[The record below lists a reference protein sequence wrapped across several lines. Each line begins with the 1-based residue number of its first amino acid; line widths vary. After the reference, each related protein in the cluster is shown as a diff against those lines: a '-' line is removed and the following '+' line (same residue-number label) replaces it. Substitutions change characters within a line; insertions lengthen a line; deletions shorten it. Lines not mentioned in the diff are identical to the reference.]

1 MKRISIIVL
10 LTSLVGF
17 SFVGPNVNNGGGIEP
32 RAAGCTVSDGSLI
45 LQFNNV
51 RARIETGGILWTERA
66 ANRAAYEVPKT
77 VDGSGAD
84 VIYAGSLWMGGT
96 DVNGQL
102 RMAATR
108 FVGDGPDF
116 WAGPLSTFGGSAG
129 NYSPSSPQSASSNV
143 IRAYGDAEII
153 PEECN
158 KYDRFFTVDRGTV
171 QQFISWWLCN
181 NGITAAEEC
190 ENVLPLEQVDLQK
203 ILEWPA
209 HGDVT
214 LGQDY
219 YLAPFYD
226 NPLAPDGA
234 NGRYDPIVDGDYP
247 WFDIEGEI
255 DCRDDRRVTLFG
267 DETNWWVFNDK
278 GNIHQ
283 ASQGEPIGMEIRAQA
298 FSFTT
303 NDEINDM
310 TFYNYEMINR
320 GTQTLFNA
328 YFAQYVDAD
337 IGGALDDYVG
347 CDVSRGLGFAYNG
360 DLNDD
365 EGTSVK
371 FGANPPA
378 IGIDFFEG
386 PYQDAD
392 AGLISYP
399 GLPSGDNPLTESTPQ
414 GALDAYEYLGIP
426 YEGLGL
432 GYGDSIPDNERMGM
446 RRFIYYNNAGGV
458 QGDPQ
463 NAAQFY
469 GFMQGEWGTSGN
481 PHTFGDNGLSGSI
494 RTNYMFPGE
503 SDPAGWGTASAGQ
516 GADVSAGVEWSEST
530 NSNDANDRRFVQIA
544 GPFTLRP
551 GALNNL
557 TVGVVYGRSFNGDLL
572 ASVNAMKVADTKA
585 QSLFDACFEI
595 LEPPLAPA
603 VTVQEL
609 ENQLVLLLD
618 GSAEGTEDYIKEDE
632 INIPSTNADGTSND
646 RFYRFQGYQIFQ
658 MVNGDASVSDIE
670 DVTKAR
676 LVGQCDI
683 EDGVTKLINYEFNE
697 EDEISIPKVKVTGS
711 DDGLQHSFLIT
722 EDFFATGDRALVNHK
737 KYYYIAVSYAYNQFR
752 EYDPNTAEGIT
763 GQKLPYLVSRRSA
776 TFGEIETITAIPH
789 NPSVEADG
797 TSFGTEYGFQ
807 PRITQVEGT
816 GNGGNEL
823 NLTPESIATILKAP
837 YKLNEPVYES
847 GGGPVNIKVV
857 DPLNLKPGQYSLVVE
872 QAGVSRGAVR
882 DTANYMLIRSYNGI
896 LDTVKSDY
904 DLNISNEQLF
914 PEWGLSLSMKQIAY
928 GGGAIS
934 SQWLTTPISS
944 SIDFADS
951 SAIWLGGIEDTDNN
965 FSNNW
970 IRSGSNTAPTDDDP
984 TCSPENWVFNPCYY
998 YDRDQTDVKQEWE
1011 SLLGGTIAPFK
1022 YVGYEV
1028 YGMPMGSP
1036 GDNPST
1042 AADANGTG
1050 NEGYFKIKSNT
1061 FKNYSMAKLHDVDI
1075 VLTTN
1080 DSLWTKCVVLE
1091 MNDNETQTV
1100 GGADILELREQ
1111 FSVDKAGNS
1120 IGDLNGNGDLDDNEK
1135 GMGWFP
1141 GYAIDVTSGKRLN
1154 MAFGENSWLAGEN
1167 GDDMLW
1173 NPTSNLVNSTGQPLL
1188 GGFHFIYV
1196 FANEENMPVY
1206 DEGAYIKT
1214 ELLKQSNAGH
1224 ENVFEACS
1232 FIAEPLLVEFA
1243 ELLATDVTIKV
1254 RVNKPYAKRDD
1265 TKSANEGYPRYSF
1278 TITDEQA
1285 GRTGITAELT
1295 SKLDIIN
1302 VVPNPY
1308 YAYSEYETGRL
1319 DNRVK
1324 LTNLPERCN
1333 VKIFNMQ
1340 GSLIRQFVKDD
1351 PLTSVEWDLTN
1362 TQGIP
1367 IASGVY
1373 IIHIEVPGVGEK
1385 VLKWFGTMRKVDLN
1399 NI

>member
-10 LTSLVGF
+10 LTSLIGF

-66 ANRAAYEVPKT
+66 ANRAAYEIPKT
-77 VDGSGAD
+77 VDGSGPD

-96 DVNGQL
+96 DINGQL

-116 WAGPLSTFGGSAG
+116 WAGPLSTFGGSPG
-129 NYSPSSPQSASSNV
+129 NYSPNSPQSASSNV

-158 KYDRFFTVDRGTV
+158 KYDRFFTIDRGIV
-171 QQFISWWLCN
+171 QQYIAWWLCN
-181 NGITAAEEC
+181 NGYTEPDEC
-190 ENVLPLEQVDLQK
+190 ENTLPLAQNDLQR

-209 HGDVT
+209 HGDVS

-247 WFDIEGEI
+247 WYDLEGEI

-283 ASQGEPIGMEIRAQA
+283 ASGGEPIGMEIRAQA

-360 DLNDD
+360 DLIDD
-365 EGTSVK
+365 GASGGAAL

-392 AGLISYP
+392 AGLINYP

-414 GALDAYEYLGIP
+414 GALDAYENLGIP

-458 QGDPQ
+458 QGDPS

-469 GFMQGEWGTSGN
+469 GYMQGEWGTSGN
-481 PHTFGDNGLSGSI
+481 VHSFGDNGLSGSV

-503 SDPAGWGTASAGQ
+503 SDPAGWGTASTGQ
-516 GADVSAGVEWSEST
+516 GADASAGIEWSEST
-530 NSNDANDRRFVQIA
+530 NSNTPNDRRFVQIA

-585 QSLFDACFEI
+585 QSLFDACFQI

-609 ENQLVLLLD
+609 ENQLVIMLD
-618 GSAEGTEDYIKEDE
+618 GSTEGTENYAREDE
-632 INIPSTNADGTSND
+632 INIPFRNADGTEND
-646 RFYRFQGYQIFQ
+646 RFYRFQGYQVYQ
-658 MVNGDASVSDIE
+658 MINGDASVSDIE
-670 DVTKAR
+670 DITRSR
-676 LVGQCDI
+676 LVAQCDI
-683 EDGVTKLINYEFNE
+683 EDGVAKLINYEFNE
-697 EDEISIPKVKVTGS
+697 EDEISVPKVKVNGA
-711 DDGLQHSFLIT
+711 DEGLKHSFLIT
-722 EDFFATGDRALVNHK
+722 DDFFATGDRTVVNHK
-737 KYYYIAVSYAYNQFR
+737 KYYYIAVSYAYNEFR
-752 EYDPNTAEGIT
+752 KYDPNTAIGLT

-776 TFGEIETITAIPH
+776 TFGEIETVVAIPH
-789 NPSVEADG
+789 NPSVEGDG
-797 TSFGTEYGFQ
+797 TSFGTAYGFQ

-816 GNGGNEL
+816 GNGGNVL
-823 NLTPESIATILKAP
+823 NLTPESISTILKDG
-837 YKLNEPVYES
+837 KMNEPVYES
-847 GGGPVNIKVV
+847 GGGPINIKVV
-857 DPLNLKPGQYSLVVE
+857 DPLNLKPGNYSLIVDKE
-872 QAGVSRGAVR
+872 AGIARGGVKGEG
-882 DTANYMLIRSYNGI
+882 TWMLIRSYNGTV
-896 LDTVKSDY
+896 DTVDADY
-904 DLNISNEQLF
+904 NLDRSNEQLF
-914 PEWGLSLSMKQIAY
+914 PEWGLSLEMKQIAY

-934 SQWLTTPISS
+934 SQWLTTPITS
-944 SIDFADS
+944 SIAFQDS
-951 SAIWLGGIEDTDNN
+951 SAIWLAGIEDTDNN
-965 FSNNW
+965 YSDNW
-970 IRSGSNTAPTDDDP
+970 IRAGSSTPPTDDDV
-984 TCSPENWVFNPCYY
+984 TCDPNRWVVNPCYY
-998 YDRDQTDVKQEWE
+998 YDRDQTDTKQEWE

-1036 GDNPST
+1036 GDNPASP
-1042 AADANGTG
+1042 ADANGTG
-1050 NEGYFKIKSNT
+1050 NQGYYKIKYNT
-1061 FKNYSMAKLHDVDI
+1061 FRNYSMEKTHDIDI
-1075 VLTTN
+1075 VITQD
-1080 DSLWTKCVVLE
+1080 DSKWTKCVVLE

-1100 GGADILELREQ
+1100 GGADILEIREQ
-1111 FSVDKAGNS
+1111 TSVGKNGQPVA
-1120 IGDLNGNGDLDDNEK
+1120 DLNDR

-1141 GYAIDVTSGKRLN
+1141 GYAIDVTTGKRLN

-1173 NPTSNLVNSTGQPLL
+1173 NPTSNLRNSTGQPLL

-1196 FANEENMPVY
+1196 FGNVEEMPVY
-1206 DEGAYIKT
+1206 DEGAYIRE
-1214 ELLKQSNAGH
+1214 ELAKQNNTGH
-1224 ENVFEACS
+1224 TNVFDACTY
-1232 FIAEPLLVEFA
+1232 IAEPLLAPFT
-1243 ELLATDVTIKV
+1243 ELLSTDVTIKV
-1254 RVNKPYAKRDD
+1254 RVNKPYARRDD
-1265 TKSANEGYPRYSF
+1265 TKSSNNGYPRYSF
-1278 TITDEQA
+1278 TITDEES
-1285 GRTGITAELT
+1285 GRTGITAELADN
-1295 SKLDIIN
+1295 LDMIN

-1324 LTNLPERCN
+1324 ITNLPERCI

-1340 GSLIRQFVKDD
+1340 GSLVRQFIKDD
-1351 PLTSVEWDLTN
+1351 PFTSVEWDLTN

-1367 IASGVY
+1367 ISSGVY
-1373 IIHIEVPGVGEK
+1373 IIHIEIPGVGDK
-1385 VLKWFGTMRKVDLN
+1385 ILKWFGTMRKVDLN

>member
-1 MKRISIIVL
+1 MKRVSIIVL
-10 LTSLVGF
+10 LAGLAGF

-66 ANRAAYEVPKT
+66 ASRAAYEVPKT
-77 VDGSGAD
+77 LDGSGAD

-102 RMAATR
+102 RMAATK
-108 FVGDGPDF
+108 FVNDGPDF
-116 WAGPLSTFGGSAG
+116 WAGPLSTFGGNPG
-129 NYSPSSPQSASSNV
+129 NYNPGSPQSASSNV

-158 KYDRFFTVDRGTV
+158 NYDQFYTIDRGTV
-171 QQFISWWLCN
+171 QQFISWWLCT
-181 NGITAAEEC
+181 NGITPADDC
-190 ENVLPLEQVDLQK
+190 ENVEPLDQNALNK

-320 GTQTLFNA
+320 GTQTLFNT

-337 IGGALDDYVG
+337 VGGPRDDYVG

-360 DLNDD
+360 DLVDD
-365 EGTSVK
+365 GASGGAVM

-378 IGIDFFEG
+378 IGVDFFEG

-392 AGLISYP
+392 AGLITYP
-399 GLPSGDNPLTESTPQ
+399 GLPSGDNPLTESTPE
-414 GALDAYEYLGIP
+414 GALEAYEYLGIP
-426 YEGLGL
+426 YAGLGL

-446 RRFIYYNNAGGV
+446 RRFVYYNNAGGV

-469 GFMQGEWGTSGN
+469 GFMQGEWGTTGN

-494 RTNYMFPGE
+494 PSNYMFPGD

-516 GADVSAGVEWSEST
+516 GPDASAGIEWSEST
-530 NSNDANDRRFVQIA
+530 SSNTPEDRRFVQIA

-603 VTVQEL
+603 VTIQEM
-609 ENQLVLLLD
+609 ENQIVIMLD
-618 GSAEGTEDYIKEDE
+618 GSAPGTEDYVREDE
-632 INIPSTNADGTSND
+632 INIPLQNADGTTND

-658 MVNGDASVSDIE
+658 MVDASASISDIE
-670 DVTKAR
+670 DNTKAR
-676 LVGQCDI
+676 LVAQCDI
-683 EDGVTKLINYEFNE
+683 EDGVTKLINYEYNE
-697 EDEISIPKVKVTGS
+697 EDDISVPKVKVNGA
-711 DDGLQHSFLIT
+711 DEGIQHSFLIT
-722 EDFFATGDRALVNHK
+722 EDLFATGIRTLVNHK

-752 EYDPNTAEGIT
+752 EYDPNTAIGIT

-776 TFGEIETITAIPH
+776 TFGEIETYTAIPH
-789 NPSVEADG
+789 NPSVEGDG
-797 TSFGTEYGFQ
+797 TAFGTDYGYQ
-807 PRITQVEGT
+807 PEIKQVEGT
-816 GNGGNEL
+816 GNGGNII
-823 NLTPESIATILKAP
+823 NLSEQSISTILSDGQIDQ
-837 YKLNEPVYES
+837 PVYAS
-847 GGGPVNIKVV
+847 GGGPVNVKVI
-857 DPLNLKPGQYSLVVE
+857 DPLNLKEGEYSLVINKE
-872 QAGVSRGAVR
+872 SGTSRGAVR
-882 DTANYMLIRSYNGI
+882 DTASWMLIRTFNGAV
-896 LDTVKSDY
+896 DTIKSDY
-904 DLNISNEQLF
+904 DLSVSNEQLF
-914 PEWGLSLSMKQIAY
+914 PEWGLSVSIKQIAY
-928 GGGAIS
+928 TGGAIS
-934 SQWLTTPISS
+934 SQWLTTPITAT
-944 SIDFADS
+944 IEFADS
-951 SAIWLGGIEDTDNN
+951 SAIWLSGIEDSDNN
-965 FSNNW
+965 FSTNW
-970 IRSGSNTAPTDDDP
+970 IRAGSNVEPDDEDP
-984 TCSPENWVFNPCYY
+984 SCSPENWVFNPCYY
-998 YDRDQTDVKQEWE
+998 YDRDQTDTKQEWE
-1011 SLLGGTIAPFK
+1011 GLLGGTIAPFK

-1036 GDNPST
+1036 GDNPAT

-1050 NEGYFKIKSNT
+1050 NEGYYKIRSNT
-1061 FKNYSMAKLHDVDI
+1061 FRNYSAEKLHDLDI
-1075 VLTTN
+1075 VLTDN
-1080 DSLWTKCVVLE
+1080 KDLWTKCVVLE

-1111 FSVDKAGNS
+1111 RSVDK
-1120 IGDLNGNGDLDDNEK
+1120 NGEPVADENDK

-1141 GYAIDVTSGKRLN
+1141 GYAIDVTTGKRLN

-1167 GDDMLW
+1167 GNDMIW

-1196 FANEENMPVY
+1196 FGNVEDMPVY
-1206 DEGAYIKT
+1206 DEGAYIKE
-1214 ELLKQSNAGH
+1214 ELSKQTNTGH
-1224 ENVFEACS
+1224 SNVFDACTY
-1232 FIAEPLLVEFA
+1232 IAEPLLVEFA
-1243 ELLATDVTIKV
+1243 EVMETNVTIKV
-1254 RVNKPYAKRDD
+1254 RVNKPYARRDD
-1265 TKSANEGYPRYSF
+1265 TKAANDGYPRYGF
-1278 TITDEQA
+1278 TITNEQSA
-1285 GRTGITAELT
+1285 RTGVSNELV
-1295 SKLDIIN
+1295 SKLDIMN

-1324 LTNLPERCN
+1324 ITNLPERCN

-1373 IIHIEVPGVGEK
+1373 LIHIEVPGVGEK